1 MCLGGCHIESQ
12 PQHQLSWFR
21 VFAVFLFV
29 LDSSFQRTVS
39 SHSFPKHHV
48 PRIPVFISLHFRAP
62 FLPFLHLRPSPQ
74 NPTQPTITEISR
86 CPSPTNH
93 TKQSRKY
100 HSLPPPK
107 KITEIFPL
115 TTAAKK
121 PRKYAYF
128 CDFFFLPP
136 SWGTYSAIAPN
147 FFSYSLNSNFQQH
160 GSRRQDH
167 RLLLGQAEEV
177 TFTSCC
183 AYVSSLNIIDHLVN
197 FPNSYLNLLFFK

>member
-12 PQHQLSWFR
+12 PQHQLSWFS

-48 PRIPVFISLHFRAP
+48 PRIPVFISLHFRAT

-86 CPSPTNH
+86 SPSPTNH

-115 TTAAKK
+115 FPLSTNSKKTTEICLILWL
-121 PRKYAYF
+121 F
-128 CDFFFLPP
+128 WPP
-136 SWGTYSAIAPN
+136 SWGTYSAIAPI
-147 FFSYSLNSNFQQH
+147 L
-160 GSRRQDH
+160 
-167 RLLLGQAEEV
+167 A
-177 TFTSCC
+177 
-183 AYVSSLNIIDHLVN
+183 
-197 FPNSYLNLLFFK
+197 